1 MEELIANIAGRMG
14 IDEAVVRK
22 AISVIMSLI
31 QSEGDDGPVAALFDK
46 LPGASDLA
54 AQGASALEENSDS
67 GGLLGKLG
75 GMMGGG
81 AGTLMNAVSTLQA
94 DGLDTSQIQELGSQ
108 VFDYAKEEGGEDLVR
123 AVTDSISIPG
133 LSKLL

>member
-1 MEELIANIAGRMG
+1 MEELIANIASKMG
-14 IDEAVVRK
+14 IDEAIARK
-22 AISVIMSLI
+22 AVSVIMSLI
-31 QSEGDDGPVAALFDK
+31 QTEGEDGPVATLFDK

-54 AQGASALEENSDS
+54 SQGASALEENSDS

-81 AGTLMNAVSTLQA
+81 AGTLMSAVSTLQA
-94 DGLDTSQIQELGSQ
+94 DGLDTSQIKELGSQ
-108 VFDYAKEEGGEDLVR
+108 VFDFAKEEGGEDLVK

-133 LSKLL
+133 LSKFL